1 MLHKAPLPFL
11 RMSSQT
17 ETAPLPYF
25 NLPIFRQSSKK
36 YIVTNNIATILLP
49 RYNPQLKTLLID
61 YSSKLFPFEK
71 YTPPPI
77 SL

>member
-1 MLHKAPLPFL
+1 
-11 RMSSQT
+11 MSSQT

-61 YSSKLFPFEK
+61 YSSNSIK
-71 YTPPPI
+71 I
-77 SL
+77 SRLT